1 MKKITAIALLL
12 ALIATSTK
20 PMIPTLIQ
28 SLKAKMHRQI
38 RLLNEEIRLK
48 KAPDWQ
54 AFDSTVNPLL
64 QQLDKLG
71 PLGKQSAANYR
82 TQIENLKQTLV
93 AAPPALPAPLTP
105 LAVLEIDIQQL
116 RSNLSEYFNNLLD
129 GKIGT
134 DQFTVKPFIEK
145 VQKLEKDLPKMTT
158 QERSQIG
165 RKLNRTKEAI
175 GQLQIK
181 YVNKILNTVNRSL
194 STRKNQS
201 MIQVIETQ
209 MKTENDAE
217 NFDNNIVNKN
227 LNRIDNYVIRKGLE
241 GDIRFVDYFN
251 LSMKKVNKQ
260 HVTEFKTIVQ
270 SLRKTMVDDWEAI
283 LEVVKDDT
291 KDKEMRKNL
300 AWNAGDTLSI
310 FILFVENVFSKYL
323 DDPKEKFTSTKGNYH
338 PYDNITNY
346 KELMA
351 NEAEKL

>member
-93 AAPPALPAPLTP
+93 AATPQIILPPPLHLTP
-105 LAVLEIDIQQL
+105 LALLEIDIQQL
-116 RSNLSEYFNNLLD
+116 RHNLSEYFNNLLD

-175 GQLQIK
+175 GRSQIV
-181 YVNKILNTVNRSL
+181 YVENILSWVKKRLDIAQKIEQKNKT
-194 STRKNQS
+194 K
-201 MIQVIETQ
+201 
-209 MKTENDAE
+209 NDAIGL
-217 NFDNNIVNKN
+217 N
-227 LNRIDNYVIRKGLE
+227 NRIVDGAKFLDYAIKKGLR
-241 GDIRFVDYFN
+241 GNMNFTDYFV
-251 LSMKKVNKQ
+251 MAIEKKADQQDVIK
-260 HVTEFKTIVQ
+260 FKTAVLELI
-270 SLRKTMVDDWEAI
+270 KTMVYDWEAI
-283 LEVVKDDT
+283 MNVVKDDT
-291 KDKEMRKNL
+291 KDKEMRKHL
-300 AWNAGDTLSI
+300 ASNAGKSLAFAIKIVKDN
-310 FILFVENVFSKYL
+310 FMKYL
-323 DDPKEKFTSTKGNYH
+323 DDPKVKFKSKGKDH
-338 PYDNITNY
+338 PFINSEDYTN
-346 KELMA
+346 LMKA
-351 NEAEKL
+351 EADIL